1 MPFYI
6 ESEFINLNLTQLSRS
21 IIEQDAAI
29 FSMSK
34 KVDFSLGKLI
44 NKVLS
49 NITIEDFSWISN
61 DYISMRDKGSYFK
74 IRLNNKTLHFLSTL
88 CECLDESLSASFE
101 NSIPLLI
108 KCIFESYTRLI
119 FADRERLV
127 LKDFLIA
134 IDNAIKKH
142 QQIKLTLYNTETTW
156 LSPLSVNLAKEG
168 SFSYLVGLDTNRS
181 LKTIRISRI
190 SQLLS
195 MKKALV
201 PTKDERM
208 EIDKRLAKYGPT
220 FASQNTQLI
229 KVRLSPKGV
238 QKYEY
243 SVIHRPI
250 HTCIEDDNIYV
261 FECSEMQALYFF
273 FRFAGEAEIL
283 EPASLRNKF
292 KDLYAAGNAI
302 YE

>member
-29 FSMSK
+29 FSMSN

-49 NITIEDFSWISN
+49 NISIEDFSWISN
-61 DYISMRDKGSYFK
+61 DYISVRDKGSYFK
-74 IRLNNKTLHFLSTL
+74 IRLNNKTFHFLSSL
-88 CECLDESLSASFE
+88 CECLDEDLSATFE
-101 NSIPLLI
+101 NSMPLLI

-119 FADRERLV
+119 FADRERIV
-127 LKDFLIA
+127 LKDILMT
-134 IDNAIKKH
+134 IDHSIKKH
-142 QQIKLTLYNTETTW
+142 QQLKLTLFNTKTTW
-156 LSPLSVNLAKEG
+156 LSPISVNLAKEG
-168 SFSYLVGLDTNRS
+168 SFSYLVGLDSNRS
-181 LKTIRISRI
+181 IKTVRISRI

-195 MKKALV
+195 MKKALI
-201 PTKDERM
+201 PTKDERI

-220 FASQNTQLI
+220 FAAQNTQLI
-229 KVRLSPKGV
+229 KVRLSPKGI
-238 QKYEY
+238 QSYEY

-250 HTCIEDDNIYV
+250 HTCIENGNIYV

-283 EPASLRNKF
+283 EPLSLRNKF
-292 KDLYAAGNAI
+292 KDLYTAGKKI
-302 YE
+302 YD